1 MDVSP
6 ADSGLITAAV
16 GDITAAV
23 TSWKQEEEK
32 EEKDRSE
39 TGGQTDGW
47 MSQEKGSCRV
57 KVS

>member
-32 EEKDRSE
+32 DRSE